1 MAKLRDIYRVA
12 VDSGIDAD
20 PRSREDIE
28 RLLSLTRKEYEE
40 LPESRKR
47 FFDTDALES
56 PFADTRIL
64 TGDDVKDIKKAF
76 AGIDIGS
83 AEVLLVDR
91 LNQMGREIDLIISH
105 HPVGRARLFLADV
118 MPVQAD
124 VWQKMGVNISV
135 GESLIGDRQSEVR
148 NAVRVSNARSVI
160 DAAELLGINLMC
172 THTVADNHV
181 QKFTVKLIED
191 KKPYRVG
198 DIIDLLFEVP
208 EFQIAAKDGDPPM
221 ISVGKKENRAGKIMV
236 DMTGGTEGPKEV
248 VSNLVAAGVST
259 IVNMYLS
266 NSYLEE
272 AKKNKINVVL
282 CGHMAC
288 DSIGMNHIL
297 DQIEKLGVEI
307 VAGSGLYRVRR

>member
-1 MAKLRDIYRVA
+1 MVKLSDIYRVA

-47 FFDTDALES
+47 FFDTDALEN

-91 LNQMGREIDLIISH
+91 LNQMGRVIDLIISH

-148 NAVRVSNARSVI
+148 NSVRVSNARSVI
-160 DAAELLGINLMC
+160 DAARLLGIDLMC

-181 QKFTVKLIED
+181 QKFTTKLIED

-198 DIIDLLFEVP
+198 DIVDLLFEVP
-208 EFQIAAKDGDPPM
+208 EFQSAAKDGDPPM

-236 DMTGGTEGPKEV
+236 DMTGGTEGPKEI
-248 VSNLVAAGVST
+248 VSNLATAGVST

-266 NSYLEE
+266 NSYIEE

-288 DSIGMNHIL
+288 DSIGMNYIL